1 MHHTPGM
8 RGDHEIEEYMVF
20 TCHPLLNVY
29 SDSLEPKSLPLSN
42 EKLYSCV
49 FFLSRCSELHLR

>member
-20 TCHPLLNVY
+20 TCHPLLNAF
-29 SDSLEPKSLPLSN
+29 SDSLELKSLPLTN

-49 FFLSRCSELHLR
+49 FLL